1 MSKVSK
7 PIALGIR
14 LPPPFLV
21 EYPILNEVD
30 PDDYLVDESS
40 DDNALG
46 DLTRHNA
53 LGVPMTFPLM
63 LRLPKEGSTDWLLPY
78 EPMLTIT
85 GKHILAKRQVAKGR
99 VRGSIKE
106 RWTQD
111 DYSVKIE
118 GILMSDDGRY
128 PEEDVRRLR
137 AICEAGEVIATSPL
151 LELFGISRL
160 VIEGWDIPHTSGE
173 ANQNY
178 SLSCLSDDIYKL
190 LLTRQDI
197 SQ

>member
-1 MSKVSK
+1 MSS
-7 PIALGIR
+7 ANDIR
-14 LPPPFLV
+14 PRRFVFPPPFHSV
-21 EYPILNEVD
+21 SVGIKKVNQEDSISAE
-30 PDDYLVDESS
+30 DENLEASS
-40 DDNALG
+40 
-46 DLTRHNA
+46 DLTRHNYT
-53 LGVPMTFPLM
+53 GVPMVFPLM
-63 LRLPKEGSTDWLLPY
+63 LRIPKEGGEDWLLPL
-78 EPMLTIT
+78 EPMITIN
-85 GKHILAKRQVAKGR
+85 GKQVLKKRQVAKGR